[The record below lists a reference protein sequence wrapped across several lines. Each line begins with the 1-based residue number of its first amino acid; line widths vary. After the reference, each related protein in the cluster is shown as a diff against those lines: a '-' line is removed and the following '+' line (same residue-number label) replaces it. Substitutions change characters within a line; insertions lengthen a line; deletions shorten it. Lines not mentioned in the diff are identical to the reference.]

1 MSWTATIY
9 EEPQETKPYL
19 SARPERD
26 DGPML
31 ETLLLEDLDVT
42 KSASCYA
49 SWHPT
54 ADVLLLGACLEK
66 EQHMTTE
73 LSEIHEQL
81 QSLLGV
87 LKHGDQDAASR
98 CIPRWPHA
106 SSDYDG
112 LVKPPVSCT
121 EHLIWQIGEARP

>member
-19 SARPERD
+19 SARLDRD
-26 DGPML
+26 DGPVL
-31 ETLLLEDLDVT
+31 GTLLLEDLDVT

-54 ADVLLLGACLEK
+54 ADVLLLGAGLGK
-66 EQHMTTE
+66 EQHMTAE

-81 QSLLGV
+81 LSLLGV
-87 LKHGDQDAASR
+87 LKHADQDAASR
-98 CIPRWPHA
+98 CIPRPPHA
-106 SSDYDG
+106 SLG
-112 LVKPPVSCT
+112 HAEPPVPCI
-121 EHLIWQIGEARP
+121 ERLIWQIGEARP